1 LKLKYIIN
9 AVLITL
15 FIYVFISGVRA
26 HIELKSLESWREN
39 VSEKLVKNENK
50 LNKLKNMLKLTK
62 NKSYLIDLAREKLYM
77 KKPDETIIPV
87 K

>member
-1 LKLKYIIN
+1 MKFKYIIN
-9 AVLITL
+9 AVLIAL

-26 HIELKSLESWREN
+26 HIELKSLESWEKN

-62 NKSYLIDLAREKLYM
+62 NKNYLINLAREKLYM